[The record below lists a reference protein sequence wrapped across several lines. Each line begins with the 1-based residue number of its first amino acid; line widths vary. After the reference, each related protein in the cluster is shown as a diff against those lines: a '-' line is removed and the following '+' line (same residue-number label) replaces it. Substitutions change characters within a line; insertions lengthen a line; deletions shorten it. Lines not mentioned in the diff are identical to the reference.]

1 MWDLVKT
8 FISPVNQF
16 IRFWHVIPDNDPDIN
31 EIDQY
36 ARARIIFSKFLTI
49 SKLYSMFPQE
59 FHF

>member
-49 SKLYSMFPQE
+49 SKLYSMFP
-59 FHF
+59 